1 MTAGASTV
9 NWVVMGKDLR
19 LDYGRQV
26 LFNDI
31 SFEVARREIPAV
43 VGPNG
48 SGKSTLLK
56 AMLGLLPPLDGQ
68 VER

>member
-19 LDYGRQV
+19 LGYGRQV

>member
-19 LDYGRQV
+19 LGYGRQV

-31 SFEVARREIPAV
+31 SFEVARREIPAI